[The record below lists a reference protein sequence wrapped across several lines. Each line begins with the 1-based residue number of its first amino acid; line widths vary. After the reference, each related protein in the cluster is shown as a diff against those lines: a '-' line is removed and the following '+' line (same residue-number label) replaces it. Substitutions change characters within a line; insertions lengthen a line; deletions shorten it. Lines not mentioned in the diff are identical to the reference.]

1 MAEETRTLYVQY
13 PNADDFEE
21 EYILMK
27 TKGKDLETAYQIVE
41 LIRTNRLSARKALD
55 ILEDVKAL
63 LLSGIMV

>member
-1 MAEETRTLYVQY
+1 MAEETGTLYVQY
-13 PNADDFEE
+13 PNADDFGE

-41 LIRTNRLSARKALD
+41 LIRANRPSARKALD

-63 LLSGIMV
+63 LLSRIFV